1 MPAGSDS
8 MSQPSRLSFVRV
20 GIWLR
25 MVKVPSF
32 LASAWQYA
40 KLRSSRDAILPNP
53 SESRV
58 RISNFRHKIED
69 LLVLIQLRMRGTF
82 RKSLHM
88 AAPIHVELLQVDQ
101 LTESFGEQGSEISG
115 HRIKILS

>member
-32 LASAWQYA
+32 LVSAWQCA
-40 KLRSSRDAILPNP
+40 KLRSERDGSFSNPSGSELIFHCLRLSEVRVLILTMVSRASSWFRLSQSAMSRSVNFSSPKP
-53 SESRV
+53 SES
-58 RISNFRHKIED
+58 K
-69 LLVLIQLRMRGTF
+69 
-82 RKSLHM
+82 
-88 AAPIHVELLQVDQ
+88 
-101 LTESFGEQGSEISG
+101 GSEIS
-115 HRIKILS
+115 